1 MAVNVLGPVAAASA
15 FLGIWLGHVTVR
27 KVEYISPTI
36 WLPTVLFASA
46 GLGLEIASLSTSS
59 RAVSLSLG
67 IIGITLL
74 WDALEMTRQQ
84 RRVRKGHAPA
94 NPSNPRHALI
104 LTEYPAA
111 TPNNLLKREPLGRRV
126 TTEEASRLLE
136 HQR

>member
-1 MAVNVLGPVAAASA
+1 MAVNVLGLVAAASA

-36 WLPTVLFASA
+36 WLPSVLFASA
-46 GLGLEIASLSTSS
+46 GFGLEIASLSTSS

-84 RRVRKGHAPA
+84 RRIRKGHAPA
-94 NPSNPRHALI
+94 NPGNPRHARI
-104 LTEYPAA
+104 LAEYPAA
-111 TPNNLLKREPLGRRV
+111 TQNNLLKRELLGRRL
-126 TTEEASRLLE
+126 TAEEASRLLE
-136 HQR
+136 HER